1 MKKQPPIDEA
11 WAKSRNE
18 PPLNEGV
25 GVLFL
30 KKSTAHQRGV
40 VEVSTATRRGR
51 GRGVFKKI
59 NRPSTRRGQRV
70 GTTRPS
76 TRAWVCCFKKYKL
89 EFRFPKNN
97 RNTIIFCR
105 CCCCLGT
112 EIPIYH
118 FLKQHT
124 HALVEGWFVPTL
136 RPRLVDGRL
145 IFFKNTTP
153 TPSSSR
159 G

>member
-1 MKKQPPIDEA
+1 M
-11 WAKSRNE
+11 
-18 PPLNEGV
+18 
-25 GVLFL
+25 
-30 KKSTAHQRGV
+30 

-59 NRPSTRRGQRV
+59 NRPSTRLGQRV

-76 TRAWVCCFKKYKL
+76 TRAWVCCSKKYKL

-105 CCCCLGT
+105 CCCLGT

-136 RPRLVDGRL
+136 CPRLVDGRL
-145 IFFKNTTP
+145 FFFKTPRPRPRRVAVSTSTTP
-153 TPSSSR
+153 RRWVVVGSANGQLGLITWNLILKTSR
-159 G
+159 MV

>member
-1 MKKQPPIDEA
+1 MHGRKAGLNRLSTGVGKRQERTTPRRAWAKGSNEPPIDGRGRGVLKKQPPIDEA
-11 WAKSRNE
+11 WAKGRNE

-70 GTTRPS
+70 GTNHPS

-89 EFRFPKNN
+89 EFRFPNNNNDKNN
-97 RNTIIFCR
+97 CVSL
-105 CCCCLGT
+105 CC
-112 EIPIYH
+112 
-118 FLKQHT
+118 F
-124 HALVEGWFVPTL
+124 
-136 RPRLVDGRL
+136 
-145 IFFKNTTP
+145 
-153 TPSSSR
+153 
-159 G
+159 